1 MSRVRV
7 VMSDSHERWKE
18 VESLAEHVMD
28 LLDKYEVKWRRYGL
42 VYVDHQP
49 VNITTVN
56 ILLVELSKRLGVPR
70 SLIRSRLI
78 DLGWLNDTRYGSAR
92 DDFLRVAVNLCPPA
106 TEISEV
112 DWFEID
118 DESGVTDDEYEKD

>member
-1 MSRVRV
+1 
-7 VMSDSHERWKE
+7 MSDSHERWME
-18 VESLAEHVMD
+18 VESLAEHVME

-42 VYVDHQP
+42 IYVDHQP

-56 ILLVELSKRLGVPR
+56 ILLVELSKRFGVPR

-78 DLGWLNDTRYGSAR
+78 DLGWLNDARYSSAR
-92 DDFLRVAVNLCPPA
+92 DDCLRVAINLCPPA
-106 TEISEV
+106 TKISEV

-118 DESGVTDDEYEKD
+118 DESGVTDEEYEKD